1 MSNCLEVTRDGSV
14 ARVTLNRPEKHNAI
28 DIDLFEALG
37 SAGQALIDDPDVRA
51 VILSGRGENFC
62 SGIDFSVFGDGANV
76 AVISDGLKAGPNSPA
91 NMFQRAAY
99 VWREVRVPV
108 ICAITGV
115 TFGAGMQIA
124 LGADIRLA
132 DAAARFS
139 IMEIKWGL
147 IPDLGLSVTARG
159 LVPRDRLRELTY
171 TGRIVTAD
179 EALAMGLITAIH
191 DDPHAA
197 AESLAAEIAE
207 KSPDAIRA
215 GKRLFNEALDAEI
228 GQALAMEAALQ
239 AGIIGGDDQREAV
252 MANLERRPARFG
264 R

>member
-1 MSNCLEVTRDGSV
+1 MSDCLEVTRDGHI
-14 ARVTLNRPEKHNAI
+14 ARVTLNRPEKHNAL
-28 DIDLFEALG
+28 DFDLFEALG
-37 SAGQALIDDPDVRA
+37 RAGQMIIDDPDVRA

-62 SGIDFSVFGDGANV
+62 SGIDFSVFEDSANV
-76 AVISDGLKAGPNSPA
+76 ASIGDGLKPGPNSPA

-99 VWREVRVPV
+99 VWREVPVPV

-115 TFGAGMQIA
+115 AFGAGMQVA
-124 LGADIRLA
+124 LGADIRIA

-171 TGRIVTAD
+171 TGRIVAAD
-179 EALAMGLITAIH
+179 EALALGLVTAIQ

-197 AESLAAEIAE
+197 AASLASQIAE

-215 GKRLFNEALDAEI
+215 GKRLFNEALDVDAA
-228 GQALAMEAALQ
+228 QALALEAALQ
-239 AGIIGGDDQREAV
+239 TGILGSDNQREAV
-252 MANLERRPARFG
+252 MANLERRPARF
-264 R
+264 RR